1 MYQKNLDFVLLFDF
15 YGVLLTEKQKD
26 IFDMYY
32 NNDYSLS
39 EIANIYDVSR
49 QGVYDIIKRTEALL
63 TKWESNLKLVQR
75 FSTQQEK
82 LKEVLSFIKSAS
94 IDKKVSTDI
103 ANEIIKLIEE
113 LIIM

>member
-39 EIANIYDVSR
+39 EIANIHDVSR

-63 TKWESNLKLVQR
+63 IKWESNLKLAQR
-75 FSTQQEK
+75 FSEQQEK
-82 LKEVLSFIKSAS
+82 LNEVLDFIKTSSAEQKIS
-94 IDKKVSTDI
+94 NNI
-103 ANEIIKLIEE
+103 ASEITQLIEA
-113 LIIM
+113 LIVI